1 MDADR
6 YRHIGHG
13 DYLVNLSAYGAEREV
28 KIMYVIQYLDY
39 PTWKNKWMPTK
50 KRYPTLKEAQAAFN
64 ALPIK
69 SDHRIAEEY
78 TVVRYKA
85 ISTK

>member
-1 MDADR
+1 MEAKNINISEIRIEKRIRSGKGGQD
-6 YRHIGHG
+6 
-13 DYLVNLSAYGAEREV
+13 
-28 KIMYVIQYLDY
+28 MYVIQYLDY
-39 PTWKNKWMPTK
+39 PPWKNKWMPTK